1 MALTSQKV
9 LIGKLLDFKN
19 LYDKNTNHSS
29 KSDIYEVGL
38 YELINN
44 DKVLVSKTQTD
55 VEMNFSFNAL
65 PDGDY
70 YIIAVENSIKNPSDD
85 FTKNKFSVYNKRIEI
100 NKNNLKYD
108 IKLNIGLPVSKINY
122 GNEFY

>member
-1 MALTSQKV
+1 M
-9 LIGKLLDFKN
+9 
-19 LYDKNTNHSS
+19 YDKNTNHSF

-44 DKVLVSKTQTD
+44 NKVLVSKTQTD

-85 FTKNKFSVYNKRIEI
+85 FSKNKFSIYIRVLR
-100 NKNNLKYD
+100 L
-108 IKLNIGLPVSKINY
+108 
-122 GNEFY
+122 